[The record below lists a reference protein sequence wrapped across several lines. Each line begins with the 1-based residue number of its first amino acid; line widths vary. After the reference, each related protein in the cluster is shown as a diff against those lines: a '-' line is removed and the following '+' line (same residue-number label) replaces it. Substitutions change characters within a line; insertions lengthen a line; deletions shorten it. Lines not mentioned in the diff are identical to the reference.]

1 MLSQFIPILGAFVL
15 FLVFWRVMQGGQQH
29 ARSIRDG
36 DRLMLLGRTAEA
48 LAAYEAAVRH
58 APKNALGPSK
68 VGIAKTILWR
78 TGAALEAFAQA
89 RAASVGGITPSAI
102 EHEALVKA
110 LRGDASGARRSLQ
123 EVPVPARDS
132 RLTALVEAVLMA
144 RAANFPGVLDRVS
157 GFDAK
162 QLAGVLGALGRTLEA
177 WAAEMTSGER
187 RHVDRVALYGESGP
201 DELGRAWPELVAFT
215 ERAPH

>member
-1 MLSQFIPILGAFVL
+1 MVAAFVL
-15 FLVFWRVMQGGQQH
+15 FLVFWRLMQGGQQH
-29 ARSIRDG
+29 ARAIREG
-36 DRLMLLGRTAEA
+36 DRLMALGRAAEA
-48 LAAYEAAVRH
+48 LAAYETAVRH

-68 VGIAKTILWR
+68 VGIAKTLLWR
-78 TGAALEAFAQA
+78 PAAALDAFARA
-89 RAASVGGITPSAI
+89 RAASVGGITPSAV

-110 LRGDASGARRSLQ
+110 LSGDVSGARRSLQ
-123 EVPVPARDS
+123 EVPAPARDP

-144 RAANFPGVLDRVS
+144 RAGDFRAVLDRVS

-162 QLAGVLGALGRTLEA
+162 QLPGVLGALGRTLEA
-177 WAAEMTSGER
+177 WAVELTSGER